1 MNTPHQHLDA
11 LLRRAAGTVAAE
23 IAEAAEKAR
32 EAADKGIPL
41 APEGIPS
48 WIVEAA
54 DPVTGEA
61 PSGEPAHALLTSRTA
76 ALMATLETPEG
87 ERGEALAA
95 RLGVSLSNYA
105 AGAWTHLGTPN
116 VSYREVK

>member
-11 LLRRAAGTVAAE
+11 LLRQATGAVAAE
-23 IAEAAEKAR
+23 LAEAAEKAR
-32 EAADKGIPL
+32 KAADKGIPL

-61 PSGEPAHALLTSRTA
+61 PSGEAARTLLTSRTA
-76 ALMATLETPEG
+76 ALLATLETSEG
-87 ERGEALAA
+87 ERGETLAA

-105 AGAWTHLGTPN
+105 AGAWTHLGAPT
-116 VSYREVK
+116 VSHQEVQ